1 MDTPDVAQQLQA
13 IRNQLDHITAE
24 MDLANRRRREIDE
37 LKDDLTLIAKDAFNS
52 AVVELEDIAPFVNTG
67 DFLYLIKKIL
77 RNTSNITGLIHKL
90 ESAVDFVEDGK
101 PIGKE
106 LFNDILLKMDELDRA
121 GYFQFFSETFRV
133 LDNIV
138 TSFTIEDIQQ
148 LADNVVTILNTVKKL
163 TQPDM
168 LKVMD
173 NAVEVFRNL
182 NVEGVEEYSIW
193 KAARE
198 LNTPEMK
205 RGLGFLISFLKNVS
219 KNQVIEKQ
227 E

>member
-1 MDTPDVAQQLQA
+1 
-13 IRNQLDHITAE
+13 
-24 MDLANRRRREIDE
+24 
-37 LKDDLTLIAKDAFNS
+37 
-52 AVVELEDIAPFVNTG
+52 
-67 DFLYLIKKIL
+67 
-77 RNTSNITGLIHKL
+77 
-90 ESAVDFVEDGK
+90 
-101 PIGKE
+101 
-106 LFNDILLKMDELDRA
+106 MDELDRA

-133 LDNIV
+133 LDNII

-148 LADNVVTILNTVKKL
+148 LADNVVTILNTIKKL

-193 KAARE
+193 KVARE
-198 LNTPEMK
+198 LNTPELK
-205 RGLGFLISFLKNVS
+205 RGMGFMISFLKNVS
-219 KNQVIEKQ
+219 KNQVIGKQ

>member
-77 RNTSNITGLIHKL
+77 RNTSNISGLIHKL
-90 ESAVDFVEDGK
+90 ESTIDFIEDGK

-106 LFNDILLKMDELDRA
+106 LFNDLLLKMDKLDRR
-121 GYFQFFSETFRV
+121 GYFLFFSETFRV
-133 LDNIV
+133 LDNII

-182 NVEGVEEYSIW
+182 NIEGVEEYSIW

-198 LNTPEMK
+198 LNTPELK

>member
-77 RNTSNITGLIHKL
+77 RNTSNISGLIHKL
-90 ESAVDFVEDGK
+90 ESTIDFIEDGK

-106 LFNDILLKMDELDRA
+106 LFNDLLLKMDKLDRR
-121 GYFQFFSETFRV
+121 GYFLFFSETFRV
-133 LDNIV
+133 LDNII

>member
-1 MDTPDVAQQLQA
+1 MDTPDLAQQLQA

-24 MDLANRRRREIDE
+24 MDLASRRRREIDE
-37 LKDDLTLIAKDAFNS
+37 LKDDLTLIAKDVFNS
-52 AVVELEDIAPFVNTG
+52 AIVELEDIAPFVNTG
-67 DFLYLIKKIL
+67 DFLYLIKKFL

-90 ESAVDFVEDGK
+90 ESTIDFIEDGK

-106 LFNDILLKMDELDRA
+106 LFNDLLLKMDELDRR
-121 GYFQFFSETFRV
+121 GYFQFFCETFRI
-133 LDNIV
+133 LDNII
-138 TSFTIEDIQQ
+138 TSFTIEDLQQ

-168 LKVMD
+168 LMVMD
-173 NAVEVFRNL
+173 NALEVFHSL
-182 NVEGVEEYSIW
+182 NVEDVEEYSIW